1 MFKQYHD
8 HESMKSL
15 FVTFKTAFIIK
26 ANEDF
31 CFKIL
36 NFKILLLVYTLLN
49 SKYLMLSGTT
59 PAKS

>member
-1 MFKQYHD
+1 
-8 HESMKSL
+8 MKSL